1 MRLRI
6 FGALAGTIVLGSA
19 VAFGQETAATSSTLT
34 DFLPLLVILALF
46 GAIFYFMLIRPQKK
60 RQAKMNELIEGLKR
74 GDRIMTAGGIIGEI
88 DSIGDTSVVMVL
100 EDNAKLRM
108 AKTSIVRKL
117 EK

>member
-1 MRLRI
+1 MGLRI
-6 FGALAGTIVLGSA
+6 LVSMGWLLVFSGVA
-19 VAFGQETAATSSTLT
+19 AFGQTSGESPGLG

-46 GAIFYFMLIRPQKK
+46 GAIFYFMLIRPQRK
-60 RQAKMNELIEGLKR
+60 RQAKLNELVSELKR

-88 DSIGDTSVVMVL
+88 DSVGDTSVVMIL
-100 EDNAKLRM
+100 EDNAKLCM